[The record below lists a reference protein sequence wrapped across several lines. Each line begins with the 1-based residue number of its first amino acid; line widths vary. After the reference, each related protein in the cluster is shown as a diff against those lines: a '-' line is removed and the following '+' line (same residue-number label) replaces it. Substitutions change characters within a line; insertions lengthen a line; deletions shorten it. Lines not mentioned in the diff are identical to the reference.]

1 MTCSMIQALKSLAIH
16 PRYNYLGYVS
26 EGYKE
31 RHLLEIEL
39 VEIEEKSIGLYETL
53 KTRLTYIALAVASSS
68 VLLIYSMA
76 IPKLFVPFAIV
87 GALSSVFVLLNPV
100 WNRLLEDKRAAHLN
114 KQAEIVRDYA
124 LEVLSNI
131 PLSYK
136 AGFSREQDMAG
147 LFRMTEE
154 ALNLASKIASMT
166 SLVIHN
172 EFSSSDCCHV
182 RKEID
187 RINAFKIKLINH
199 SGHDLTKEGIM
210 TIVDKAGPILND
222 VSSDL
227 VANAQPDEAQMHIIT
242 IASKLRFTLLRIAKA
257 HLEQMI
263 EIYARS
269 DLGGVTE
276 EFRGRIHQSQ
286 WWVNCHS

>member
-1 MTCSMIQALKSLAIH
+1 MTCSMIQALTSLAIDPMH
-16 PRYNYLGYVS
+16 NYLDYVS

-39 VEIEEKSIGLYETL
+39 VGIEEKSIGLYETL

-76 IPKLFVPFAIV
+76 ISKLFVPLAIV
-87 GALSSVFVLLNPV
+87 GALSSLFVLLNPV
-100 WNRLLEDKRAAHLN
+100 WNRLLEGKRAAYLN

-166 SLVIHN
+166 TLVIHN
-172 EFSSSDCCHV
+172 EFSSSDHFHV

-187 RINAFKIKLINH
+187 RINAFKIKLISH
-199 SGHDLTKEGIM
+199 SGHDLTKESII
-210 TIVDKAGPILND
+210 TIVDQAGPILND
-222 VSSDL
+222 DGSDI
-227 VANAQPDEAQMHIIT
+227 VAIAQADEAQMHIIT
-242 IASKLRFTLLRIAKA
+242 IASKLRFTLLRIAQA
-257 HLEQMI
+257 HLQQMI
-263 EIYARS
+263 EIYAPS
-269 DLGGVTE
+269 DLDGVTE
-276 EFRGRIHQSQ
+276 EFWERIHQSQ